1 MDYIELTAKDGAVF
15 MFNTIEEA
23 DVDGDYDLLVQ
34 RKYNNG
40 VKIEYSKKET
50 SLYVYWISSEDM
62 HKGAGTS
69 AFSDF
74 LREFKNFTIELTA
87 VQYYEWYE
95 RLGFKYIN
103 NVTEEDE
110 ETGEKYFLGIRM
122 RKEN

>member
-1 MDYIELTAKDGAVF
+1 
-15 MFNTIEEA
+15 
-23 DVDGDYDLLVQ
+23 
-34 RKYNNG
+34 
-40 VKIEYSKKET
+40 
-50 SLYVYWISSEDM
+50 M